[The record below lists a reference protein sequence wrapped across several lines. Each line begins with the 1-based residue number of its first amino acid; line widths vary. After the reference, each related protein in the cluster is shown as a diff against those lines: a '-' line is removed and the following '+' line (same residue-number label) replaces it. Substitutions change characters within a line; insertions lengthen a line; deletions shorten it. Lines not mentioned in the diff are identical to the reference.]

1 MGFQNLKEISLQIIN
16 TESDS
21 VQCGY
26 GSRLE
31 SNGFLAQCKRKRL
44 RCCPRTVG
52 QVGMFNLTGFFEAAR
67 RSGLDQNQVSEDTTT
82 VWLCL
87 HVESNP
93 ASGWAI
99 VDIFFYVHHA
109 ALTAK

>member
-1 MGFQNLKEISLQIIN
+1 MNA
-16 TESDS
+16 ESDS

-44 RCCPRTVG
+44 RGCPRTVG
-52 QVGMFNLTGFFEAAR
+52 QFGMFNLTGFFEAAKR
-67 RSGLDQNQVSEDTTT
+67 FGLDQNQVFKDTTT

-99 VDIFFYVHHA
+99 VDNLFYVRRDT
-109 ALTAK
+109 LTAK